1 MSKQEVFKG
10 SVIAGLV
17 FMVLMAAGLIV
28 WRRMLWGD
36 VYLEEGFFGFTEPS
50 RFLLVVGLGTYF
62 LVGALFAMLYGHIRA
77 VAGQVSTLRIAA
89 MFAMIYW
96 VCANLGYIGRVPME
110 NPGLFLVL
118 EGVSDVVVF
127 ALFAPVLKAV
137 FSPQPVDALSD
148 A

>member
-1 MSKQEVFKG
+1 MGKQKVFKG
-10 SVIAGLV
+10 ALVAGLV
-17 FMVLMAAGLIV
+17 FMVLMAIVLIV
-28 WRRMLWGD
+28 WRRMLSGD

-77 VAGQVSTLRIAA
+77 VTGQVSTLRIAA
-89 MFAMIYW
+89 MFPIIYW
-96 VCANLGYIGRVPME
+96 GSANLGYVGSVPME

-127 ALFAPVLKAV
+127 ALVPKAV